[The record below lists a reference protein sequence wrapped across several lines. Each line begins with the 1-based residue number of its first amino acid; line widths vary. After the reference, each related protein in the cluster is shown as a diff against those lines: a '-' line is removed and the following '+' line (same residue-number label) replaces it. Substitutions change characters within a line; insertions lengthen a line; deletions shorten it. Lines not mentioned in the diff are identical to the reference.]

1 MKRRQLLKQAGILGL
16 FSMLGSF
23 RLNAQD
29 LVPGL
34 GVHAADGYYKFQ
46 LGKLEMLVIT
56 DGHLYIHPVQPIFA
70 PGIEKRKVD
79 AAMVDSIPKDAV
91 DAAINVLVIKKEK
104 RIILIDTGSG
114 ALMGDQAG
122 RFLKNLNLA
131 GITAEE
137 VTDIFVT
144 HLHGDHIGGIIDP
157 KGDLVFKNA
166 SYYLSHLEY
175 HFWMS
180 ENPDFS
186 QSKNEGSNADSITLA
201 RNIVSAIKDKL
212 ILYHFGETILDCIQ
226 TELAEGH
233 TPGHPV
239 LTIFSDNQAM
249 RHMVDAVHTMLLISH
264 PEWGTQWDVNF
275 QKGISTRKR
284 ILEEQFISKGL
295 TMSCHLPWPGL
306 GYVTKEG
313 ERYGWKAYRKNTT
326 LMELSLF
333 NDEINE
339 GNYL

>member
-16 FSMLGSF
+16 FSILPSF

-29 LVPGL
+29 LIEGSGML
-34 GVHAADGYYKFQ
+34 AADGYYKFK
-46 LGKLEMLVIT
+46 LGKLDMLVVT

-70 PGIEKRKVD
+70 PGIEKRKVET
-79 AAMVDSIPKDAV
+79 AMVDSIPKDAV

-104 RIILIDTGSG
+104 RIILLDTGSG

-122 RFLKNLNLA
+122 KFLANLHSA
-131 GITAEE
+131 GITADE
-137 VTDIFVT
+137 VTDVFVT
-144 HLHGDHIGGIIDP
+144 HLHGDHIGGIVDSN
-157 KGDLVFKNA
+157 GQLVFKNA
-166 SYYLSHLEY
+166 VYYLSHLEY
-175 HFWMS
+175 NFWTS

-186 QSKNEGSNADSITLA
+186 KSKNEGSNADSITLA
-201 RNIVSAIKDKL
+201 RNTVSTIKDKL

-239 LTIFSDNQAM
+239 LTIFSGNQSM

-264 PEWGTQWDVNF
+264 PEWGTQWDVDF

-284 ILEEQFISKGL
+284 ILEEQVVSKGL

-306 GYVTKEG
+306 GYVTKTGEG
-313 ERYGWKAYRKNTT
+313 FGWEA
-326 LMELSLF
+326 
-333 NDEINE
+333 IQAW
-339 GNYL
+339 